1 MGTNAFLMPG
11 QGSQYVG
18 MTEKLKQFPS
28 AMKIIE
34 QANEILGFDIAG
46 LMENGP
52 VEKLTQ
58 TENTQPA
65 LVATSC
71 AWLKIVRSKGTDCQI
86 ALGHSLGEY
95 SALYSAG
102 SMSLET
108 TLKLVRR
115 RGELMRDA
123 TSSIPGTMGAI
134 IRLEKSKVEEV
145 CKKASELGVCEPAN
159 FNSKDQIVVSGQV
172 EAVKKAMELAKEA
185 GARMARLLPVSA
197 PFHSSLMDPVAKEFT
212 ADINSAEIVDAKFPV
227 IANCNAKPTQK
238 ADEIR
243 ENLIKQINS
252 PVLWEKSILI
262 AMTMGIDYFLEI
274 GVKNVLSGLNKRI
287 VPNLTT
293 ENVEAIF
300 SE

>member
-1 MGTNAFLMPG
+1 MVTNAFLMPG

-28 AMKIIE
+28 ATKIIE
-34 QANEILGFDIAG
+34 QANEILGFDIAS

-71 AWLKIVRSKGTDCQI
+71 AWLEIVRSKGTDCQI

-134 IRLEKSKVEEV
+134 IRLEKIKVEEI

-197 PFHSSLMDPVAKEFT
+197 PFHSSLMDPVAKEFA
-212 ADINSAEIVDAKFPV
+212 ADINSAEIIDAKFPV
-227 IANCNAKPTQK
+227 IANCNAKATQK

-262 AMTMGIDYFLEI
+262 AMTMGIDYFLEV

>member
-71 AWLKIVRSKGTDCQI
+71 AWLEIVRSKGTDCQI

-238 ADEIR
+238 AGEIR

-262 AMTMGIDYFLEI
+262 AMTMGIDYFLEV

-300 SE
+300 SD

>member
-1 MGTNAFLMPG
+1 MANRAFLFPG

-18 MTEKLKQFPS
+18 MTEKLKQFPE
-28 AMKIIE
+28 AMKFVSR
-34 QANEILGFDIAG
+34 ANDILGFDIAS

-52 VEKLTQ
+52 ADELKQ

-71 AWLKIVRSKGTDCQI
+71 AWLSVIKGKGTKCDI

-95 SALYSAG
+95 SALYCAG
-102 SMSLET
+102 AMSFET

-115 RGELMRDA
+115 RGELMRGA

-134 IRLEKSKVEEV
+134 IRLDKSKIEDI

-159 FNSKDQIVVSGQV
+159 FNSSEQIVVSG
-172 EAVKKAMELAKEA
+172 ETDAVGKAMKLAKEA

-197 PFHSSLMDPVAKEFT
+197 PFHSSLMNPVADEF
-212 ADINSAEIVDAKFPV
+212 AKNINSADIIDAEIPV
-227 IANCNAKPTQK
+227 ISNCNAKPVQK
-238 ADEIR
+238 AGDIR

-252 PVLWEKSILI
+252 PVLWEKSILVAI
-262 AMTMGIDYFLEI
+262 SQGTDYFLEV
-274 GVKNVLSGLNKRI
+274 GAKNVLTGLNKRI

-293 ENVEAIF
+293 ENVETIF
-300 SE
+300 SD

>member
-1 MGTNAFLMPG
+1 MASKAFLMPG

-18 MTEKLKQFPS
+18 MTEKLKQFPE
-28 AMKIIE
+28 AMKIVY
-34 QANEILGFDIAG
+34 QANDILGFDIAG

-52 VEKLTQ
+52 ADELKQ

-71 AWLKIVRSKGTDCQI
+71 AWLKVVRDKGTRCNI

-95 SALYSAG
+95 SALYCAG
-102 SMSLET
+102 AMNLET
-108 TLKLVRR
+108 ALKLVRR

-145 CKKASELGVCEPAN
+145 CKKASVLGVCEPAN
-159 FNSKDQIVVSGQV
+159 FNSSEQIVVSGETDAIK
-172 EAVKKAMELAKEA
+172 EAMKLAKEA

-197 PFHSSLMDPVAKEFT
+197 PFHSSLMDPVATEFAKDINT
-212 ADINSAEIVDAKFPV
+212 ADIIDADIPV
-227 IANCNAKPTQK
+227 ISNCNAKPVQNAK
-238 ADEIR
+238 EIR

-252 PVLWEKSILI
+252 PVLWEKSILVAI
-262 AMTMGIDYFLEI
+262 AEGVDYFLEV

-293 ENVEAIF
+293 ENVESVF
-300 SE
+300 SD

>member
-1 MGTNAFLMPG
+1 MVTNAFLMPG

-28 AMKIIE
+28 ATKIIE
-34 QANEILGFDIAG
+34 QANEILGFDIAS

-71 AWLKIVRSKGTDCQI
+71 AWLEIVRSKGTDCQI

-134 IRLEKSKVEEV
+134 IRLEKIKVEEI

-197 PFHSSLMDPVAKEFT
+197 PFHSSLMDPVAKEFA
-212 ADINSAEIVDAKFPV
+212 ADINSAEIIDAKFPV

-262 AMTMGIDYFLEI
+262 AMTMGIDYFLEV